1 MNLLKLTTIDVL
13 NHFNYCNFNNY
24 NKTNKNDGF
33 NFDVII
39 NNSIPAFLD
48 YMLEI
53 LTWSQRIGFTIAV
66 IILLIIGLI
75 GNIGTLLVNI
85 QKKRRLLFRLSLIS
99 LACSDLLT
107 IIFISTT
114 YLSQFLT
121 SKTPLWVNID
131 FNIVFMF

>member
-1 MNLLKLTTIDVL
+1 MNLLKLTTVDFL
-13 NHFNYCNFNNY
+13 NSLNYCLFYNY
-24 NKTNKNDGF
+24 NSKDNITDNGSNLDAL
-33 NFDVII
+33 I

-53 LTWSQRIGFTIAV
+53 LTWSQRLGFTIAV
-66 IILLIIGLI
+66 ILLLIIGLI
-75 GNIGTLLVNI
+75 GNIGTLLVNV

-121 SKTPLWVNID
+121 NKTPLWVNI
-131 FNIVFMF
+131 